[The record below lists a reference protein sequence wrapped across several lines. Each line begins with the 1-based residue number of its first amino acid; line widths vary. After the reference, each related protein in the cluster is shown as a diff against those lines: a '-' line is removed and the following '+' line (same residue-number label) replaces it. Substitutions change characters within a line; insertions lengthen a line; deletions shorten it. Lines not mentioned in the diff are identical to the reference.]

1 MNKDNKKNGIFEE
14 PSHLKEILIAHF
26 LMALFNFY
34 LFIYFSYSVLHKP
47 AISTA
52 VLGGKGLQY

>member
-26 LMALFNFY
+26 LMALFNF
-34 LFIYFSYSVLHKP
+34 SYSFIFRIQFYINQP
-47 AISTA
+47 
-52 VLGGKGLQY
+52 